1 MDEKSGQGKG
11 KITGLPTERETG
23 QWTQVLSGVMTTL
36 FYLIQEKNN
45 RLGPDNEYFK
55 L

>member
-23 QWTQVLSGVMTTL
+23 HRSGVMTTP
-36 FYLIQEKNN
+36 FKNN